1 MLEEQINYDESE
13 TKEKSWRTLTA
24 FTLKLA
30 KKKATFSLLSELNFG
45 AFVTEMIGRA
55 CTGLVV

>member
-13 TKEKSWRTLTA
+13 TKEKSWRTLT
-24 FTLKLA
+24 
-30 KKKATFSLLSELNFG
+30 ATFSLLSELNFG